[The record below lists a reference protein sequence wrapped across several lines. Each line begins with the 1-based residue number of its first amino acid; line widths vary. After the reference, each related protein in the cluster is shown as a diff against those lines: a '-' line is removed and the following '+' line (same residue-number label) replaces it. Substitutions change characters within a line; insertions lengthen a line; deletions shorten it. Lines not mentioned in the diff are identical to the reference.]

1 MMTSTISNANSM
13 KEPAAPNFVL
23 TLLAACSSAV
33 PAVGQ
38 EGEAK
43 ISEQLT
49 GLLRAKAV
57 TLEELHLLYS
67 YKFGF
72 SIDNALKLA
81 GFNGKVEE
89 FLAEQK
95 CFSIQEGFISMKPV
109 DIVVNIDETSTF
121 HEPAK
126 MKEPLATCTTV
137 DAGVASVQRALP
149 TAKDFGFEP
158 AVDGGAASA
167 QHDLPNVKDFGFEPA
182 KDERALPTIL
192 DFGFKSVDDDAS
204 VTSITDTDSTTDSE
218 SSQADIDFDDI
229 DISGW
234 HSIGNRLVAVLGKDS
249 DDVDT
254 DGVRW
259 KVLGGRIATAFSSDG
274 IDTEAEDI
282 EDKGANIVAWHDIG
296 NRVMTACERSNGV
309 D

>member
-1 MMTSTISNANSM
+1 MMTSTINKANSM
-13 KEPAAPNFVL
+13 KEGAAPNFVL

-49 GLLRAKAV
+49 GLLRAKAM
-57 TLEELHLLYS
+57 TLEELHLLYN

-72 SIDNALKLA
+72 SINDAVKLA

-95 CFSIQEGFISMKPV
+95 CFSIQEGFISVKLI
-109 DIVVNIDETSTF
+109 DIVVTVDEAPTCD
-121 HEPAK
+121 EPAR
-126 MKEPLATCTTV
+126 MEEPVATCMTV
-137 DAGVASVQRALP
+137 DGEAASAQRALP
-149 TAKDFGFEP
+149 TVKDFGFEP
-158 AVDGGAASA
+158 IVDGEAASA
-167 QHDLPNVKDFGFEPA
+167 QRALPNVKDFGFEPA
-182 KDERALPTIL
+182 SDGALPSIL
-192 DFGFKSVDDDAS
+192 DFGFKNVDDDAS
-204 VTSITDTDSTTDSE
+204 LTSITDTDSTADSE
-218 SSQADIDFDDI
+218 SSQFDADLDDI
-229 DISGW
+229 DIPGW
-234 HSIGNRLVAVLGKDS
+234 HSIGNRLVAVLGKDD
-249 DDVDT
+249 DDVDA

-274 IDTEAEDI
+274 SDTEDEDI

-296 NRVMTACERSNGV
+296 NRVMTACERSSGM